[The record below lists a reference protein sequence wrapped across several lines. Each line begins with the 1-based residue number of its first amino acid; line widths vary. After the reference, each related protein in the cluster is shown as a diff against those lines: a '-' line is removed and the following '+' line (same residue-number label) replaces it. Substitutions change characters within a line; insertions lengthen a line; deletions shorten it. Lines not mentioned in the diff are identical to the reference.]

1 MNETRMSGLTSEG
14 RGFTLNSNKTNYSSH
29 LYEDNAIYLKTIREE
44 LTEIQPI
51 HGHFGDKININMFS
65 VKRYPCKEMLYLL
78 ERPHSYDTN
87 ASTIKPNQ

>member
-65 VKRYPCKEMLYLL
+65 VKRYPCKEICWKGLI
-78 ERPHSYDTN
+78 H
-87 ASTIKPNQ
+87 TIPMHQLSSQTDDF